1 MLKPGHAAAIPPEA
15 FGQAID
21 AFLAW
26 ESGEPEPTVECKGR
40 QLPISQICGLL
51 SNCSDVIPSN
61 HFNTLSG
68 ECDLEI
74 EGRTYQAC
82 GRAMLVEIE
91 ATVEYERLLNAR

>member
-40 QLPISQICGLL
+40 QLPISQICGLP
-51 SNCSDVIPSN
+51 SNCSDVISSN

-74 EGRTYQAC
+74 EGQTSKPA
-82 GRAMLVEIE
+82 RAQGSSRSK
-91 ATVEYERLLNAR
+91 RLWNTNGF